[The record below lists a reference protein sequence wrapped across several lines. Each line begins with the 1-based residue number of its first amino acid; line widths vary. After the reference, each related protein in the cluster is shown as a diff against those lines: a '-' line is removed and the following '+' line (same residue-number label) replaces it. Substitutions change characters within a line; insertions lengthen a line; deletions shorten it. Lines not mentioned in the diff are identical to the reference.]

1 MKQDVYDK
9 WCGRCIFLYTL
20 FFLVIIIVGL
30 CLLSSCA
37 APKEV
42 IKWRTEYKDSVRV
55 KVHERLV
62 RDTVSVEIPV
72 IIEKNV
78 TEADSSHLENKFAKS
93 DAVIRNGK
101 LFHSLETKPQTFDVP
116 VDIPVADTTT
126 THVSSALEQ
135 KDETKYV
142 EVEKELS
149 WIQKTSIYGFWC
161 MVLFALLYFGWKYRR
176 WILAIVRRFI

>member
-37 APKEV
+37 ATKEV
-42 IKWRTEYKDSVRV
+42 IKWRTEYKDSVCV
-55 KVHERLV
+55 EVHERLV
-62 RDTVSVEIPV
+62 HDTVSVEIPV

-101 LFHSLETKPQTFDVP
+101 LYHSLETKPQTFEVP
-116 VDIPVADTTT
+116 VEIPVADTTT

-135 KDETKYV
+135 KEETKIEYV
-142 EVEKELS
+142 KKPLT
-149 WIQKTSIYGFWC
+149 WWQKTQIYGFRC
-161 MVLFALLYFGWKYRR
+161 MLLLALLYFGWKYRKQI
-176 WILAIVRRFI
+176 WALVRRFI